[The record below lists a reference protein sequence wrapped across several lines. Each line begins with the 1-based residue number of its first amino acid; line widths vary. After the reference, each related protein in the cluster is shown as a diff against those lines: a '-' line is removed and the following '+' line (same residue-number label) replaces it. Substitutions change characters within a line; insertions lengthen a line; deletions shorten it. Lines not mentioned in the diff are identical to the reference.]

1 MGPATSLDRPVPT
14 TMAESA
20 PAVTGGHSITP
31 AILLV
36 MTSVTGIVDAV
47 SFLALGHVFT
57 ANMTGNLVLLGFAV
71 AGVRSLS
78 AARSLAALSCFFAG
92 TIFGGRVSVPQA
104 PRPLLFE
111 TALLLLASLA
121 ALLSDQTLSVYC
133 VIAITA
139 AAMGYRNAVARKIG
153 LPDLT
158 TTVLTLTITGL
169 GADSSLAG
177 GENPRWRRRVG
188 AILSLVTGAFA
199 GAELMKLSTALALMV
214 SALITGSCAVAAFRL
229 HRKEIQQQ

>member
-1 MGPATSLDRPVPT
+1 
-14 TMAESA
+14 MAESA
-20 PAVTGGHSITP
+20 SAVTGGHSITP

-57 ANMTGNLVLLGFAV
+57 ANMTGNVVLLGFAV

-78 AARSLAALSCFFAG
+78 AARSLAALFCFFAG
-92 TIFGGRVSVPQA
+92 TIFGGRVPVPQV
-104 PRPLLFE
+104 PGP
-111 TALLLLASLA
+111 LLLASMG
-121 ALLSDQTLSVYC
+121 ALLPARSLSVYC

-139 AAMGYRNAVARKIG
+139 AAMGYRNAVVRKIG

-169 GADSSLAG
+169 GADSRLAG
-177 GENPRWRRRVG
+177 GENPRWRRRVA
-188 AILSLVTGAFA
+188 AILTLLTGAFA
-199 GAELMKLSTALALMV
+199 GAELMKLSTAFALMV
-214 SALITGSCAVAAFRL
+214 SALITGSCAVAAFIL

>member
-1 MGPATSLDRPVPT
+1 MSPDSKLLTR
-14 TMAESA
+14 
-20 PAVTGGHSITP
+20 GHSITP

-47 SFLALGHVFT
+47 SYLALGHVFT

-78 AARSLAALSCFFAG
+78 AARSFAALVCFCAG
-92 TIFGGRVSVPQA
+92 AIFGGRVSVPQA
-104 PRPLLFE
+104 PAPLVVE
-111 TALLLLASLA
+111 TAMLLLAGMA
-121 ALLSDQTLSVYC
+121 ALLSDKNLSVYC

-139 AAMGYRNAVARKIG
+139 AAMGYRNAVVRKIG

-169 GADSSLAG
+169 AADSRLAG
-177 GENPRWRRRVG
+177 GENSRWRRRVG
-188 AILSLVTGAFA
+188 AILALVTGAFA
-199 GAELMKLSTALALMV
+199 GAELVNRSTALALMV
-214 SALITGSCAVAAFRL
+214 SALITGSCAVAAFTI

>member
-1 MGPATSLDRPVPT
+1 VPT

-20 PAVTGGHSITP
+20 SGATGGHSITP

-47 SFLALGHVFT
+47 SYLALGHVFT
-57 ANMTGNLVLLGFAV
+57 ANMTGNVVLLGFAV
-71 AGVRSLS
+71 AGVRGLS
-78 AARSLAALSCFFAG
+78 AARSLAALFFFFAG
-92 TIFGGRVSVPQA
+92 AIFGGRVSVPQA
-104 PRPLLFE
+104 PGPVLVE
-111 TALLLLASLA
+111 TALLLLASMA
-121 ALLSDQTLSVYC
+121 ALLPDQNLSFYS

-139 AAMGYRNAVARKIG
+139 AAMGYRNAVVRKIG

-169 GADSSLAG
+169 GADSRLAG
-177 GENPRWRRRVG
+177 GENPRWQRRVA
-188 AILSLVTGAFA
+188 AILALVIGAFA
-199 GAELMKLSTALALMV
+199 GAELVNLSTALALMV
-214 SALITGSCAVAAFRL
+214 SALITGSCAIVAFRL